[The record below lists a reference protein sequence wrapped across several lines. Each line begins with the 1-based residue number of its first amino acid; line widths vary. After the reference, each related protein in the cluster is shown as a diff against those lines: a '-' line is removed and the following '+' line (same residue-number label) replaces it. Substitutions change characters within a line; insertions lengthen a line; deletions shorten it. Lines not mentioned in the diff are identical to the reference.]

1 MLYLEK
7 FERITSNMGTACQ
20 QQLQQPRYSTPVKIF
35 LLLFSCWF
43 GTSTSTKILDT
54 IVSQHTSVIHTFNL
68 NL

>member
-1 MLYLEK
+1 
-7 FERITSNMGTACQ
+7 MGTACQ
-20 QQLQQPRYSTPVKIF
+20 QQLQQPRYSTPDQFFPTPI
-35 LLLFSCWF
+35 